1 MATPSSP
8 GLTID
13 QLQRFIDRLE
23 RVEPNDKDQYVYGGK
38 TYTKAAWKKFVNKY
52 KTQLNDIKR
61 ETGLAAEGGAY
72 IFSSAGQSGL
82 RRDAEIARIDEMG
95 RETWLFVERL
105 KKEANRSLS
114 VQEQNNLRDW
124 ISFYEKEMA
133 RLEVYA
139 NYLSSGGPIKT
150 IKDIELV
157 SLGEAKKPISG
168 AAAEP
173 SAPATPAAPSS
184 QQPPATSVDIS
195 NITSKEQARTEIAR
209 LRQRSNTLKG
219 LIGETKNGV
228 TLYYEVPGSAGMS
241 KGQRDAIVANIEA
254 KIAALSTKWFAETPA
269 APAAAVPAADAPTT
283 PSASQPFVPNEGQ
296 GIFGQ
301 PVADTNQGGGSALTG
316 GLVPVVIPDTFS
328 TPSSD
333 IPVDTTSD
341 VVSDTTPEVVSDTTP
356 EVVSDTA
363 PIATPTAPSFT
374 DPATGVTYQPGEMI
388 GGEDRALPNG
398 GGVVNGIYI
407 PPGIDYAWLGQQVP
421 EDWESAAKEL
431 YGAYYEM
438 IKQNQELGSLI
449 KNAIQQGWSDDKF
462 QYELEQTNWWKTTSA
477 NTRNWET
484 LLIQDPASAQVQ
496 LDNRTALLRDTAQ
509 RLGITL
515 TSESLARI
523 AEDSIKLGLELT
535 SQLEDI
541 VGSEALRSVGTVSQL
556 RYGYVGNSIRE
567 SARKYGVSLSDT
579 TFNEWVNKIA
589 VGAESQETF
598 ESYAQQI
605 ARTLYPSLN
614 NGFDRG
620 LSFAQMTDPYAQV
633 ASRILEIPGAQV
645 DFTNPKWAQAFTM
658 KDDKGN
664 PMQMSFGEW
673 ADYLRTDPSFGWEY
687 TDDAKNRAYTVVNRL
702 AELFGA
708 A

>member
-1 MATPSSP
+1 MADQIINIGNNKRIVYRDGKSYLQVMAGGQVVSETQVTSSQAQEQIDQSREQP
-8 GLTID
+8 RSVTTAVERLTID
-13 QLQRFIDRLE
+13 QLRGVISRIE
-23 RVEPNDKDQYVYGGK
+23 NIRPNAQGRYVYQGQ
-38 TYTKAAWKKFVNKY
+38 TYT
-52 KTQLNDIKR
+52 
-61 ETGLAAEGGAY
+61 EGG
-72 IFSSAGQSGL
+72 
-82 RRDAEIARIDEMG
+82 IDN
-95 RETWLFVERL
+95 LLKPYKERL
-105 KKEANRSLS
+105 KELEDIARRSGEQAAAPDPGIDREIKRVNQIRTELS
-114 VQEQNNLRDW
+114 QKIQDLKDETRTVLDADQQDNLRAW
-124 ISFYEKEMA
+124 ITYYQTQFN
-133 RLEVYA
+133 RLTGYVDD
-139 NYLSSGGPIKT
+139 LSSKQVRVGAVDT
-150 IKDIELV
+150 NFVEV
-157 SLGEAKKPISG
+157 S
-168 AAAEP
+168 
-173 SAPATPAAPSS
+173 
-184 QQPPATSVDIS
+184 V
-195 NITSKEQARTEIAR
+195 EQAAT
-209 LRQRSNTLKG
+209 RS
-219 LIGETKNGV
+219 
-228 TLYYEVPGSAGMS
+228 
-241 KGQRDAIVANIEA
+241 
-254 KIAALSTKWFAETPA
+254 
-269 APAAAVPAADAPTT
+269 
-283 PSASQPFVPNEGQ
+283 PSGTSSGQPFTPGEGQ
-296 GIFGQ
+296 GIFGE
-301 PVADTNQGGGSALTG
+301 P
-316 GLVPVVIPDTFS
+316 IS
-328 TPSSD
+328 TPTVGGNA
-333 IPVDTTSD
+333 PVPG
-341 VVSDTTPEVVSDTTP
+341 VVYGGMPTGAPMETASETPTPEVTP
-356 EVVSDTA
+356 
-363 PIATPTAPSFT
+363 TPTAPSFT

-398 GGVVNGIYI
+398 GAVVNGIYI

-438 IKQNQELGSLI
+438 IKQYPELGSLI

-462 QYELEQTNWWKTTSA
+462 QFELEQTNWWKTTSA

-589 VGAESQETF
+589 VGAESTETF

-702 AELFGA
+702 GELFGA

>member
-1 MATPSSP
+1 MAELFGNVSNLREAQDAINALQKQIALFRGITPSVSP
-8 GLTID
+8 TTGEK
-13 QLQRFIDRLE
+13 R
-23 RVEPNDKDQYVYGGK
+23 YVIGGV
-38 TYTKAAWKKFVNKY
+38 TYTQAGLDKEIKLREKRATDLYNKWVKPVGQEEFAQEKAATQKQVDELFQKLSPRKVELEQQIRALEDADKKVSKASEQDN
-52 KTQLNDIKR
+52 IR
-61 ETGLAAEGGAY
+61 
-72 IFSSAGQSGL
+72 
-82 RRDAEIARIDEMG
+82 
-95 RETWLFVERL
+95 TWLTYYKSALADLNAAINKLRGGELPSVVPPEVKFATVAQS
-105 KKEANRSLS
+105 KKS
-114 VQEQNNLRDW
+114 
-124 ISFYEKEMA
+124 
-133 RLEVYA
+133 
-139 NYLSSGGPIKT
+139 
-150 IKDIELV
+150 
-157 SLGEAKKPISG
+157 
-168 AAAEP
+168 
-173 SAPATPAAPSS
+173 AAPI
-184 QQPPATSVDIS
+184 PFATSNLAPTIPGGRGQGVNIVGQPGGVD
-195 NITSKEQARTEIAR
+195 RP
-209 LRQRSNTLKG
+209 G
-219 LIGETKNGV
+219 MGV
-228 TLYYEVPGSAGMS
+228 
-241 KGQRDAIVANIEA
+241 
-254 KIAALSTKWFAETPA
+254 
-269 APAAAVPAADAPTT
+269 APTT
-283 PSASQPFVPNEGQ
+283 PPASQPFVPGEGQ

-301 PVADTNQGGGSALTG
+301 PETTG
-316 GLVPVVIPDTFS
+316 VSETV
-328 TPSSD
+328 SS
-333 IPVDTTSD
+333 TTSRVPGVSPD
-341 VVSDTTPEVVSDTTP
+341 RLDTGVVPTPPSPLTAGDMSAVLAGLPAVETP
-356 EVVSDTA
+356 A
-363 PIATPTAPSFT
+363 PTPTPTPTPTPGVTPTPGATPTPTAPSFT
-374 DPATGVTYQPGEMI
+374 DPSTGVTYQPGEMV

-398 GGVVNGIYI
+398 GAVVNGIYI

-421 EDWESAAKEL
+421 EDWEAAAKEL

-438 IKQNQELGSLI
+438 IKQVPELGNLI
-449 KNAIQQGWSDDKF
+449 RKAIGPPAWSDDKF

-567 SARKYGVSLSDT
+567 SARKYGVALSDT

-589 VGAESQETF
+589 VGAESTETF